1 MNALIT
7 PSPRRLSG
15 LQKQVLSLYR
25 TCLRA
30 CCKLP
35 IGESRLKAVSYVR
48 LEFRANASSVKTLD
62 LQRIDH
68 LLRQAKKKLKLYSG
82 NTISGFDAAVS
93 QEEETN
99 LGVRTSKA
107 IAGMLK

>member
-1 MNALIT
+1 M
-7 PSPRRLSG
+7 
-15 LQKQVLSLYR
+15 YR

-30 CCKLP
+30 SQKLP
-35 IGESRLKAVSYVR
+35 LGESRLKAVSYVR

-82 NTISGFDAAVS
+82 STISGFDAAVS
-93 QEEETN
+93 TEDELN
-99 LGVRTSKA
+99 LGRRTSQA
-107 IAGMLK
+107 IAGMMKRKEGE